1 MTKRLEGKVAI
12 VTGAARGIGRAYCLA
27 MAREGAHIVGAD
39 LLDTAPTK
47 KAVEEHGV
55 KALALNVDVSSE
67 EDTLRMAQETIA
79 AFGRI
84 DILVSNAAISPEQ
97 PLDEISF
104 ADWRKVLA
112 VDLDGV
118 FLCAKAVIP
127 QMKKQKSGRIINI
140 ASSTVFMSF
149 PNLTHYIAAKAG
161 VIGMTRA
168 LATELG
174 DYGILV
180 NAISPGLTQTERTVS
195 VPDEVWGMQVAM
207 QSVKRREEPEDLV
220 GAAVFLASDDAAFI
234 TGQTLS
240 VCGGFVKR

>member
-1 MTKRLEGKVAI
+1 MPKRLEGKVAI
-12 VTGAARGIGRAYCLA
+12 VTGAGRGIGRAYCLA
-27 MAREGAHIVGAD
+27 FAKEGAHVVAVD
-39 LLDTAPTK
+39 VTDTTPTK
-47 KAVEEHGV
+47 TAIEAFGVRSLAV
-55 KALALNVDVSSE
+55 KADVSRE
-67 EDTLRMAQETIA
+67 DDTLRMARETID

-84 DILVSNAAISPEQ
+84 DVLISNAAISPEQ

-104 ADWRKVLA
+104 ADWRKVLS

-118 FLCAKAVIP
+118 FLCAKAVVP
-127 QMKKQKSGRIINI
+127 HMKKQKSGRIINI

-149 PNLTHYIAAKAG
+149 PNLTHYITAKAG

-180 NAISPGLTQTERTVS
+180 NAISPGLTQTERTET
-195 VPDEVWGMQVAM
+195 VPDEIWAMQVAM
-207 QSVKRREEPEDLV
+207 QSVKRRESPEDLV
-220 GAAVFLASDDAAFI
+220 GMAVFLASDDAAFI

>member
-27 MAREGAHIVGAD
+27 MAREGAHIVAVD
-39 LLDTAPTK
+39 LLDTSPTK
-47 KAVEEHGV
+47 SAVEQLGV
-55 KALALNVDVSSE
+55 KALALKADVSLE
-67 EDTLRMAQETIA
+67 EDTVRMAQETIDT
-79 AFGRI
+79 FGRI
-84 DILVSNAAISPEQ
+84 DILISNAALSPEQ
-97 PLDEISF
+97 PLDEITF
-104 ADWRKVLA
+104 ADWRKVLS

-127 QMKKQKSGRIINI
+127 QMKKQKAGRIINI

-149 PNLTHYIAAKAG
+149 PNLTHYITAKAG

-195 VPDEVWGMQVAM
+195 VPDEIWAMQVAL

-220 GAAVFLASDDAAFI
+220 GTAVFLASEDAAFI

>member
-1 MTKRLEGKVAI
+1 MMKRLEGKVAI
-12 VTGAARGIGRAYCLA
+12 VTGAARGIGRAYSIA
-27 MAREGAHIVGAD
+27 MAREGAHIVAVD
-39 LLDTAPTK
+39 LLDTSPTK
-47 KAVEEHGV
+47 SAVEEFGV
-55 KALALNVDVSSE
+55 KALALKADVSLE
-67 EDTLRMAQETIA
+67 EDTLRMAQETIQ

-84 DILVSNAAISPEQ
+84 DILISNAALSPEQ
-97 PLDEISF
+97 PLDEITF
-104 ADWRKVLA
+104 ADWRKVLS
-112 VDLDGV
+112 VDLDSV

-149 PNLTHYIAAKAG
+149 PNLTHYITAKAG

-180 NAISPGLTQTERTVS
+180 NAISPGLTQTERTVT
-195 VPDEVWGMQVAM
+195 VPDEIWAMQVAM
-207 QSVKRREEPEDLV
+207 QSVKRREVPEDLV
-220 GAAVFLASDDAAFI
+220 GTAVFLASDEAAFI

>member
-1 MTKRLEGKVAI
+1 MTKRLEGRVAI
-12 VTGAARGIGRAYCLA
+12 ITGAARGIGRAYCLA
-27 MAREGAHIVGAD
+27 MAKEGAHIVAVD
-39 LLDTAPTK
+39 VLDTSSTK
-47 KAVEEHGV
+47 SAVEGFGV
-55 KALALNVDVSSE
+55 KALALKADVSLE
-67 EDTLRMAQETIA
+67 ENTLRMARETIA
-79 AFGRI
+79 TFGRI
-84 DILVSNAAISPEQ
+84 DILISNAALSPEQ
-97 PLDEISF
+97 PLDEITL

-112 VDLDGV
+112 VNLDGV

-140 ASSTVFMSF
+140 ASGTVFMSF
-149 PNLTHYIAAKAG
+149 PNLTHYITAKAG

-180 NAISPGLTQTERTVS
+180 NAISPGLTQTERTS
-195 VPDEVWGMQVAM
+195 TVPDAIWDMQVAM
-207 QSVKRREEPEDLV
+207 QSVKRRETPEDLV
-220 GAAVFLASDDAAFI
+220 GAAVFLASDEAAFI

>member
-1 MTKRLEGKVAI
+1 VAVD
-12 VTGAARGIGRAYCLA
+12 VT
-27 MAREGAHIVGAD
+27 
-39 LLDTAPTK
+39 DTTPTK
-47 KAVEEHGV
+47 TAVEALGVRSLAV
-55 KALALNVDVSSE
+55 KADVSRE
-67 EDTLRMAQETIA
+67 DDTLRMARETIE

-84 DILVSNAAISPEQ
+84 DVLISNAAISPEQ
-97 PLDEISF
+97 PLDEITY
-104 ADWRKVLA
+104 ADWRKVLS

-118 FLCAKAVIP
+118 FLCAKAVVP

-140 ASSTVFMSF
+140 SSSTVFMSF
-149 PNLTHYIAAKAG
+149 PNLTHYITAKAG

-180 NAISPGLTQTERTVS
+180 NAISPGLTQTERTEG
-195 VPDEVWGMQVAM
+195 VPEEIWAMQVAM
-207 QSVKRREEPEDLV
+207 QSIKRRESPEDLV
-220 GAAVFLASDDAAFI
+220 GMAVFLASDDAAFI

>member
-1 MTKRLEGKVAI
+1 MTKRLEGRVAI

-27 MAREGAHIVGAD
+27 MAREGAHIVAVDVTD
-39 LLDTAPTK
+39 LALTK
-47 KAVEEHGV
+47 AAVEALGV
-55 KALALNVDVSSE
+55 KSLALKADVSRE
-67 EDTLRMAQETIA
+67 EDTQRMAQETID

-84 DILVSNAAISPEQ
+84 DILVSNAALSPEQ
-97 PLDEISF
+97 PLDEITF
-104 ADWRKVLA
+104 ADWRKVLS

-149 PNLTHYIAAKAG
+149 PNLTHYITAKAG

-180 NAISPGLTQTERTVS
+180 NAISPGLTQTERTAT
-195 VPDEVWGMQVAM
+195 VPDEIWGMQVAM
-207 QSVKRREEPEDLV
+207 QSVKRREMPEDLV
-220 GAAVFLASDDAAFI
+220 GAAIFLASDDSSFI

>member
-1 MTKRLEGKVAI
+1 MSNRLAGKVAI
-12 VTGAARGIGRAYCLA
+12 VTGAGRGIGRAYCLA
-27 MAREGAHIVGAD
+27 FAKEGAHVVAVD
-39 LLDTAPTK
+39 VTDTTPTK
-47 KAVEEHGV
+47 TAVEALGVRSLAV
-55 KALALNVDVSSE
+55 KADVSRE
-67 EDTLRMAQETIA
+67 DDTLRMARETIE

-84 DILVSNAAISPEQ
+84 DVLISNAAISPEQ
-97 PLDEISF
+97 PLDEITY
-104 ADWRKVLA
+104 ADWRKVLS

-118 FLCAKAVIP
+118 FLCAKAVVP

-140 ASSTVFMSF
+140 SSSTVFMSF
-149 PNLTHYIAAKAG
+149 PNLTHYITAKAG

-180 NAISPGLTQTERTVS
+180 NAISPGLTQTERTEG
-195 VPDEVWGMQVAM
+195 VPEEIWAMQVAM
-207 QSVKRREEPEDLV
+207 QSIKRRESPEDLV
-220 GAAVFLASDDAAFI
+220 GMAVFLASDDAAFI

>member
-1 MTKRLEGKVAI
+1 MAKRLEGKVAI

-27 MAREGAHIVGAD
+27 MAKEGANIAVVD
-39 LLDTAPTK
+39 VLDTAPTK
-47 KAVEEHGV
+47 AAVEELGV
-55 KALALNVDVSSE
+55 KALALKIDVSSE
-67 EDTLRMAQETIA
+67 EDTLRMAQETID

-104 ADWRKVLA
+104 AEWRKVLA

-220 GAAVFLASDDAAFI
+220 GAAVFLASEDSAFI

>member
-1 MTKRLEGKVAI
+1 MAKRLEGRVAI
-12 VTGAARGIGRAYCLA
+12 VTGAARGIGKAYCLA
-27 MAREGAHIVGAD
+27 MAKEGAHIAAVD
-39 LLDTAPTK
+39 ILDTASTK
-47 KAVEEHGV
+47 AAVEDQGG
-55 KALALNVDVSSE
+55 KALALKIDVCSE
-67 EDTLRMAQETIA
+67 VDTLSMAQETIE

-84 DILVSNAAISPEQ
+84 DILVNNAAISPEQ

-104 ADWRKVLA
+104 AEWRKVLA

-149 PNLTHYIAAKAG
+149 ANLTHYITAKAG

-195 VPDEVWGMQVAM
+195 VPDEVWDMQVAM
-207 QSVKRREEPEDLV
+207 QSVKRRERPEDLV
-220 GAAVFLASDDAAFI
+220 GAAVFLASDEAAFI

>member
-27 MAREGAHIVGAD
+27 MAREGAHIVAVD
-39 LLDTAPTK
+39 LLETAPTK
-47 KAVEEHGV
+47 SAVERFGV
-55 KALALNVDVSSE
+55 KALALKADVSLE

-84 DILVSNAAISPEQ
+84 DILISNAAISPEQ
-97 PLDEISF
+97 PLDEITF
-104 ADWRKVLA
+104 ADWRKVLS

-149 PNLTHYIAAKAG
+149 PNLTHYITAKAG

-180 NAISPGLTQTERTVS
+180 NAISPGLTQTERTVT
-195 VPDEVWGMQVAM
+195 VPDEIWAMQVAM
-207 QSVKRREEPEDLV
+207 QSVKRREVPEDLV
-220 GAAVFLASDDAAFI
+220 GTAVFLASDEAAFI